1 MIDTKI
7 IFFQKACPD
16 WHLGENVEYKSSPDC
31 LVQNLERLFNQ
42 EKVSIDFFK
51 KLTIT
56 SSLGCRQV
64 IWSIRLARL
73 SFLETNSLIGFPP
86 LTPCYIQSFQ

>member
-1 MIDTKI
+1 MFFMIDTKI

-42 EKVSIDFFK
+42 EKVSIHFF
-51 KLTIT
+51 
-56 SSLGCRQV
+56 
-64 IWSIRLARL
+64 
-73 SFLETNSLIGFPP
+73 
-86 LTPCYIQSFQ
+86 